1 MSLSIC
7 LSHTGILSKLQNISS
22 NVFDV
27 IDHSILATKLEQLN
41 LLSCILKWI
50 GSFLTGRYQQ
60 VNYLNLI
67 STPKPINRSIVQGSG
82 IGPTLYIVMEGD
94 VRALSRFNII
104 FKYADYTNL
113 LVPEHT
119 DIDLATISRIFWTGL
134 KTIVWW

>member
-41 LLSCILKWI
+41 LPSCILKWI

-82 IGPTLYIVMEGD
+82 IGPTLYIVMESD
-94 VRALSRFNII
+94 L
-104 FKYADYTNL
+104 FKS
-113 LVPEHT
+113 LV
-119 DIDLATISRIFWTGL
+119 
-134 KTIVWW
+134 